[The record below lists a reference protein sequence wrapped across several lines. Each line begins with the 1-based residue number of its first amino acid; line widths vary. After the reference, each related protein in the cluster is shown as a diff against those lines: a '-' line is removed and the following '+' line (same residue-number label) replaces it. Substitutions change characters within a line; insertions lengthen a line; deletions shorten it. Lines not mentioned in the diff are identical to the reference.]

1 MMSKDRLS
9 ATVRQVT
16 PFAKV
21 IDLKGE
27 INSFSEQ
34 SLIDA
39 YNEAV
44 QGNFRTL
51 IFNFTQVEYI
61 NSLGIGML
69 VTLLIR
75 ARRESKK
82 IYGYGLSDHY
92 RGIFEIT
99 RLDQVIPIYSTE
111 EVALA
116 FADPDNL
123 PEREN

>member
-1 MMSKDRLS
+1 MSKDHLA
-9 ATVRQVT
+9 ATVRQAT

-34 SLIDA
+34 ALIDA

-51 IFNFTQVEYI
+51 VFNFTQVEYI

-75 ARRESKK
+75 ARRENKK
-82 IYGYGLSDHY
+82 IFGYGLNDHY
-92 RGIFEIT
+92 RSIFEIT